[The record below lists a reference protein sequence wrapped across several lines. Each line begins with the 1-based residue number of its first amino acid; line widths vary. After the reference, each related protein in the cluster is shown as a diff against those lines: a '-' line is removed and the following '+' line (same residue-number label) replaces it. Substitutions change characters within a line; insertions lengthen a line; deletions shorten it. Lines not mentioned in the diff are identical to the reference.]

1 MQVSDI
7 NAAAVATTSADTA
20 KVTAATTSTAATAA
34 PATAAAT
41 AAGQD
46 RGGITRSRHIDLAAG
61 ILMLWIITFHAVNG
75 SKVFGDVDAR
85 VAIPFLTFSMPWF
98 FYKSGSFFRPG
109 RGGNNA
115 DKGGHTVN
123 SSDGGSIQDRPSC
136 GGNGMGR
143 DIKKLLLP
151 YLRWTVLGLAAYL
164 LMMAV
169 DGTFTVSEC
178 ILKPL
183 DTLWIYGYLPL
194 DVPLWFVLTLFVVKM
209 IAHFIFKTRVHPAA
223 VAAVCFGI
231 AFGLHIADNPG
242 IPVWTANIPMG
253 LAFFSLGYLLHE
265 HEEKAWLFIP
275 CIIGYILF
283 IVFNT
288 PVVGLHRNVHLAGNY
303 YLWPLFSICGI
314 IAFNNVCRLVTT
326 ALERLN
332 AKRQKISGFHPLS
345 FIGRHSLDLLVSHAF
360 IYMPVLHYSKLTP
373 IKTFILIET
382 LYLVVLLP
390 AIYLFESRLR
400 RS

>member
-7 NAAAVATTSADTA
+7 NAATANTSADTA
-20 KVTAATTSTAATAA
+20 KAATTSTAAATATATGTATGTAA
-34 PATAAAT
+34 TAATAATATAAAT
-41 AAGQD
+41 AAEQD

-85 VAIPFLTFSMPWF
+85 VVIPFLTFSMPWF

-109 RGGNNA
+109 R
-115 DKGGHTVN
+115 
-123 SSDGGSIQDRPSC
+123 

-223 VAAVCFGI
+223 VAAFCFGI

-283 IVFNT
+283 IIFNT

-345 FIGRHSLDLLVSHAF
+345 FVGRHSLDLLVSHAF

-400 RS
+400 RR

>member
-1 MQVSDI
+1 MTKSICRHSTPCQGPRIISRISVRTPLHLSRNSLSD
-7 NAAAVATTSADTA
+7 
-20 KVTAATTSTAATAA
+20 
-34 PATAAAT
+34 PEL
-41 AAGQD
+41 
-46 RGGITRSRHIDLAAG
+46 R
-61 ILMLWIITFHAVNG
+61 
-75 SKVFGDVDAR
+75 
-85 VAIPFLTFSMPWF
+85 TFS
-98 FYKSGSFFRPG
+98 R
-109 RGGNNA
+109 
-115 DKGGHTVN
+115 
-123 SSDGGSIQDRPSC
+123 I
-136 GGNGMGR
+136 
-143 DIKKLLLP
+143 
-151 YLRWTVLGLAAYL
+151 
-164 LMMAV
+164 
-169 DGTFTVSEC
+169 

-332 AKRQKISGFHPLS
+332 AKRQRTTVFHPFS

-360 IYMPVLHYSKLTP
+360 IYMPVLHYSKLSH

-400 RS
+400 RR